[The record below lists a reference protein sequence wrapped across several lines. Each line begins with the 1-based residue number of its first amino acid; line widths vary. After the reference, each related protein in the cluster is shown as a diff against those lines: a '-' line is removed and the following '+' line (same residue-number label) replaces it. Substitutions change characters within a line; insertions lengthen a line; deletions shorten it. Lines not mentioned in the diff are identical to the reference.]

1 MNWLIEVEELMINND
16 DVEKK
21 MENMKY
27 FVNIFFMIDLF
38 YNMIICKDYE
48 IELLFEW
55 IVSHLKENLIIL
67 TFILMILLW
76 FYLLIFEFKFKYNLL
91 IDYDYV
97 LLKNLIKI

>member
-1 MNWLIEVEELMINND
+1 LIEVEELMINND

-48 IELLFEW
+48 IELLFE
-55 IVSHLKENLIIL
+55 
-67 TFILMILLW
+67 
-76 FYLLIFEFKFKYNLL
+76 
-91 IDYDYV
+91 
-97 LLKNLIKI
+97 